1 MDSAMPYR
9 NENSFW
15 DTSAGTWL
23 FLALVGLAAGG
34 FGALL
39 ALGSQVIGD

>member
-1 MDSAMPYR
+1 MPYR

-15 DTSAGTWL
+15 DKPAGTWV
-23 FLALVGLAAGG
+23 FLALVGLATGVFGG
-34 FGALL
+34 LL